1 MQALVKNLQLGVV
14 NDKWLSQLTLNVLL
28 NPEQQSLDLLNHLHD
43 LLLCAV
49 CQRLASGKG
58 VLDPLDLLDADDHLF
73 LCS

>member
-14 NDKWLSQLTLNVLL
+14 NDKWLGQLALNILL
-28 NPEQQSLDLLNHLHD
+28 HPEQQSLDLLNHLHD
-43 LLLCAV
+43 LFLCTV

-73 LCS
+73 LRS